1 MLNITKERAREILN
15 KYEINKDLFNWCEE
29 YINWS
34 SENIYFSCDSEIRY
48 ILDKSFDDR
57 DAPFS
62 YDDLDLFDIDKAKE
76 HILYKFEYENM
87 SDEEEQEDFLNKIGD
102 DLYHNQDTEEERIER
117 LSTYLDDL
125 NKGELQDL
133 FNILYFDNS
142 EVQAEILEW
151 VAVSSTLSYWLEQ
164 QGEVILDKKYWGR
177 QTFGQAYKMD
187 YCIMKAFISILN
199 NIIN

>member
-15 KYEINKDLFNWCEE
+15 KYETNKDLFNCCEE

-62 YDDLDLFDIDKAKE
+62 YDDFDLFDIDKAKE

-87 SDEEEQEDFLNKIGD
+87 SDEEEQKDFLNKID
-102 DLYHNQDTEEERIER
+102 EDLYHDQDTKEERIKR

-125 NKGELQDL
+125 NEGELQDL
-133 FNILYFDNS
+133 FDILDFDNS
-142 EVQAEILEW
+142 EVQAEILQW
-151 VAVSSTLSYWLEQ
+151 VAISSNLSYRLEK
-164 QGEVILDKKYWGR
+164 QGEVILDSNYWGR
-177 QTFGQAYKMD
+177 QTFGQAYNMD
-187 YCIMKAFISILN
+187 YCIVKAFIDMLY